1 MQLDTLSDVEELVD
15 AWQIKIKLD
24 TSQKFSRLLKF
35 AKHYIE
41 NHVER
46 FESELTVDDLEWIKV
61 WLTESQNAARNL
73 QTQLDHNQYG
83 HQLNFDGV

>member
-1 MQLDTLSDVEELVD
+1 MQLDTLVDVEEIVD
-15 AWQIKIKLD
+15 AYQTKQKLD
-24 TSQKFSRLLKF
+24 QAKKICRLLKF

-46 FESELTVDDLEWIKV
+46 FESELTADDLDWINAG
-61 WLTESQNAARNL
+61 LYESTESVMRL
-73 QTQLDHNQYG
+73 QTQLDHNRYG